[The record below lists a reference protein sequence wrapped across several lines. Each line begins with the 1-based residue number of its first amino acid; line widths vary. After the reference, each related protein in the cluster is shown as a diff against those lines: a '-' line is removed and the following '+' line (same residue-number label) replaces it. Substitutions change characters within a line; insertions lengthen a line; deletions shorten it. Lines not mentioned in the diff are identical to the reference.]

1 MITEVS
7 ADRIE
12 RLFSFLPM
20 CCEVLTDG
28 VDAPG
33 EAPTVFA
40 CLVSGDIRHICP
52 RRFFG
57 MPMQTNYIDLKS
69 LAAARIWSVV
79 QVVTI
84 TPGEGLH
91 Q

>member
-1 MITEVS
+1 MRQGS
-7 ADRIE
+7 ANGVC
-12 RLFSFLPM
+12 LPR
-20 CCEVLTDG
+20 V
-28 VDAPG
+28 
-33 EAPTVFA
+33 
-40 CLVSGDIRHICP
+40 GDIRHICP